1 MASDSNLTS
10 VEKPV
15 HGQQQVKDETSKIAP
30 APKKQTPATPSGGG
44 TIDSSRS
51 TEQVDGGEALTAS
64 TPSAPPNQDMQTTF
78 FANAFF
84 EIAQNNPRLVESNPQ
99 LQAIIRT
106 YLNMMKGKQ

>member
-1 MASDSNLTS
+1 MARNDLTS

-15 HGQQQVKDETSKIAP
+15 HGQQKVKDETSKIAP
-30 APKKQTPATPSGGG
+30 APRKQTPATPSGGG

-51 TEQVDGGEALTAS
+51 TETGQGVA
-64 TPSAPPNQDMQTTF
+64 PSVAPGPPPSQSMETTF

-84 EIAQNNPRLVESNPQ
+84 EMAQNNPRLVEQNPQ
-99 LQAIIRT
+99 LQAIIQT